1 MNSDPD
7 AWIRHAMTN
16 FDVWCRASTGTTG
29 DVGDVYFSPHPHDR
43 NKGIYVLLTP
53 RLVSTGRF
61 DLLGGA
67 TTPGWANGSIF
78 IDETTKWNPAM
89 HTPSNKY
96 EFAMSERLGLTFLSK
111 RMLVLTLNAKNYN
124 KALDNALGQALYG

>member
-16 FDVWCRASTGTTG
+16 FDVWCRTSTGTT
-29 DVGDVYFSPHPHDR
+29 GDVYFSPHPRDYK
-43 NKGIYVLLTP
+43 KGIYVLLTP
-53 RLVSTGRF
+53 TCVSTGRF
-61 DLLGGA
+61 DLIGNA
-67 TTPGWANGSIF
+67 TTPGWADGSLF
-78 IDETTKWNPAM
+78 IDESTRWNPAM

-96 EFAMSERLGLTFLSK
+96 EFAMGERLGLTFLAK
-111 RMLVLTLNAKNYN
+111 RMLVLTLNEKNYN

>member
-16 FDVWCRASTGTTG
+16 FDVWCRTSTGTT
-29 DVGDVYFSPHPHDR
+29 GDVYFSPHPRDYK
-43 NKGIYVLLTP
+43 KGIYVLLTP
-53 RLVSTGRF
+53 TCVSTGRF
-61 DLLGGA
+61 DLIGNA
-67 TTPGWANGSIF
+67 TTPGWADGSLF
-78 IDETTKWNPAM
+78 IDESTRWNPSM

-96 EFAMSERLGLTFLSK
+96 EFAMGERLGLTFLAK
-111 RMLVLTLNAKNYN
+111 RMLVLNLNEKNYN